1 MEESTPWESM
11 EENRTRVDRSVKLHY
26 CSYLSRSVCQN
37 GFRIHQQLAFVVV
50 LNIQQ
55 DMCLV
60 NGEWMTHG
68 LEVHMNRH
76 EWRET

>member
-26 CSYLSRSVCQN
+26 CMYLSGSVCQN
-37 GFRIHQQLAFVVV
+37 SFRIHQQLAFVVV
-50 LNIQQ
+50 LNIQK
-55 DMCLV
+55 DMRLV
-60 NGEWMTHG
+60 NGGWMTHA
-68 LEVHMNRH
+68 LEVYMTRH